1 MLLYVL
7 PRKQEKTELC
17 SFLCNFG
24 NIVLGK
30 KMLNP
35 KKKHIQSLNT
45 CFAYNQK
52 QKIYIYMNIINIQ
65 QTRQK
70 NNFKFSI
77 MEARG
82 RVCGENFGRA
92 TMNSP
97 EH

>member
-1 MLLYVL
+1 MQFWKHCFREKNVK
-7 PRKQEKTELC
+7 PKEKTY
-17 SFLCNFG
+17 
-24 NIVLGK
+24 IVTEHLFCLQLETK
-30 KMLNP
+30 N
-35 KKKHIQSLNT
+35 
-45 CFAYNQK
+45 
-52 QKIYIYMNIINIQ
+52 IYIYMNIINIQ